1 MDPSIRG
8 SWPSECE
15 VLRCVHVGLLCVQQ
29 SSEDRPSMAA
39 VAVMLGGE
47 GSLPQ
52 PKQPAF
58 FTESSPVGADS
69 SCSKQGAFSGFE
81 TDITEVEGR

>member
-1 MDPSIRG
+1 
-8 SWPSECE
+8 
-15 VLRCVHVGLLCVQQ
+15 
-29 SSEDRPSMAA
+29 MAT

-47 GSLPQ
+47 GSLPR

-69 SCSKQGAFSGFE
+69 SCSKHEAFSGFE
-81 TDITEVEGR
+81 SIITEVEGR